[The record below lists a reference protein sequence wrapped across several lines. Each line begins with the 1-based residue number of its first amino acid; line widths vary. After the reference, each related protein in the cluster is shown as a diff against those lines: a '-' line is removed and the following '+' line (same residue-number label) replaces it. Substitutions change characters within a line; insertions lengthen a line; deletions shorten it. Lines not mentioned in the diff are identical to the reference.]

1 MGYGSRVTEA
11 TPIMATTNTRGS
23 LYPQPMATTNTRG
36 SLYSQ
41 PMHLNLGQVHHQDHI
56 ESGVTRGQ
64 NHLPFRRA
72 SSSSKPLFNWADH
85 PDLVTDAVETGWSR
99 FAFMIN
105 HKMHPSV
112 VRSPSLLG
120 FRDHGRET
128 LQQAEMSWEIGEGS
142 VDFMQK
148 VRLNPGEI
156 HNIKKTMMIG
166 ARDNTLGARTIVR
179 TALPLPG
186 PAPSF
191 PQEAYF
197 EIIVLDVIEEGRQK
211 MKGDGE
217 KTKLI
222 GLNLESLSHVSSVHS
237 IQGFEEV
244 KKTGA
249 REAVRVSVGFGTAGS
264 LPFRVPGSYAGSIG
278 FNSNGSVF
286 LDGKELVYESE
297 KEDWGQAEK
306 VIGCGFDPRKKKVFF
321 TVDSEIVHVILCKSE
336 EFGAPLYP
344 VLAADID
351 LTVLVNF
358 GQTSFSY
365 APVNSNRTS
374 NPCFIGP
381 HGNDPVAAQL
391 ADVDSRELFS
401 MGRVDSGWLNHGTTR
416 SGTPSIVINNDKF
429 HEIDQESE
437 SDLFEIVL
445 DVTDKSDK
453 IHR

>member
-23 LYPQPMATTNTRG
+23 VYAQPMN
-36 SLYSQ
+36 
-41 PMHLNLGQVHHQDHI
+41 LNLGQVYHQDHI
-56 ESGVTRGQ
+56 ESGVKRGQ
-64 NHLPFRRA
+64 NHLPFRRG
-72 SSSSKPLFNWADH
+72 SSSPKPLFNWADH

-148 VRLNPGEI
+148 VRLNPGEL
-156 HNIKKTMMIG
+156 HMKKTMMIS
-166 ARDNTLGARTIVR
+166 ARDNTLGARTMAR

-197 EIIVLDVIEEGRQK
+197 EIIVLDAIEEGRQK

-222 GLNLESLSHVSSVHS
+222 GQNLESLSHVNSVHS

-249 REAVRVSVGFGTAGS
+249 REVVRVSVGFGTAGS
-264 LPFRVPGSYAGSIG
+264 LPFRTPGSYTGSIG
-278 FNSNGSVF
+278 FNSNGSVY

-297 KEDWGQAEK
+297 KEDWGQAK
-306 VIGCGFDPRKKKVFF
+306 RVIGCGFDPRKKKVFF

-344 VLAADID
+344 VLAANIDI
-351 LTVLVNF
+351 TALVNF

-365 APVNSNRTS
+365 APANSNRTS

-381 HGNDPVAAQL
+381 HGNYPVAAQL

-401 MGRVDSGWLNHGTTR
+401 MGRVDSGWLNHSTTR

-429 HEIDQESE
+429 PEIDQESE

-453 IHR
+453 LQR